1 MTSLVLLLL
10 LTGHISIFLAAD
22 ILLAFLYPFFMLF
35 ITLAVV
41 LMEVPDHK
49 VRYYLLGFLQSFI
62 AASIGYSFKTKLV
75 LGQSIAIGWPYFLVI
90 LFLESALIVA
100 ALWWTKKYEKIEP
113 KVGTESMVGETA
125 TIVTWNGTKG
135 RVRFEGEIW
144 KAKSEF
150 EKNFDIDDEVTVR
163 SVDESRLIIGV

>member
-22 ILLAFLYPFFMLF
+22 ILVVFMYPFFMFF
-35 ITLAVV
+35 ITLAVI
-41 LMEVPDHK
+41 LTEVPDHK

-62 AASIGYSFKTKLV
+62 SASIGYSFKTKIV
-75 LGQSIAIGWPYFLVI
+75 LGQSVVIGWPYFFVI
-90 LFLESALIVA
+90 LFLECALVTT

-113 KVGTESMVGETA
+113 KVGTESMIGQTA
-125 TIVTWNGTKG
+125 TVVTWNEKSG

-144 KAKSEF
+144 KATSEQG
-150 EKNFDIDDEVTVR
+150 KNLTPDDKVTVR
-163 SVDESRLIIGV
+163 SVDEQRLTIGI